1 MFRVSE
7 SATDEI
13 LPLNEFGI
21 DARVQIGSTEVVVIV
36 FAALQGVLNALVLYL
51 GGAEALDRLK
61 VDLRNLRDRIVR
73 QVPREAG
80 ISGAVVGP
88 TRLTTTGLAK
98 LERLIASVRCGEIPP
113 ELRPKLRYRH

>member
-1 MFRVSE
+1 M
-7 SATDEI
+7 
-13 LPLNEFGI
+13 
-21 DARVQIGSTEVVVIV
+21 
-36 FAALQGVLNALVLYL
+36 LNALVLYG

-80 ISGAVVGP
+80 ISSAVVGP

-113 ELRPKLRYRH
+113 RVATEAAIQTLTEAGELFVRQCDAGHR